1 MTPSHIHP
9 RKICATAIA
18 LLLSA
23 FWVSAADTGGLDG
36 LCNEQLKE
44 AVAIRHRPRHLI
56 TGDPT
61 SQGKIL
67 EIWNLHE
74 TDCNGNPINHFSE
87 GQMFFTFGD
96 DFNVNV
102 CRMLMADP
110 SWWEAGNAYGDTL
123 RLDLHNTYPALL
135 EDAIAKD
142 ALLPGTVTDL
152 YAQNGFWKTGYG
164 ALDEQ
169 KFPFWEP
176 PESLK
181 GDVARIMFY
190 MSTVY
195 SRQLP
200 DRRNTN
206 CLIYF
211 TLPEMPKLSSPAA
224 AQLLEWHR
232 SDPVD
237 DYEAK
242 RNEIIMQY
250 QGNSN
255 PFVDSPDLAE
265 YLWGSKAGMPYATD
279 GPGGSDDS
287 PLRPSYRISDP
298 RINLHSPYIPADAS
312 WKVDDTDVSEPYLSP
327 SELGTGT
334 HRLDYSSST
343 RKGTMLIE
351 ITE

>member
-1 MTPSHIHP
+1 MVNKNVYKTDE
-9 RKICATAIA
+9 AT
-18 LLLSA
+18 
-23 FWVSAADTGGLDG
+23 
-36 LCNEQLKE
+36 NELENGSVIIKE
-44 AVAIRHRPRHLI
+44 RDVTISLARFEELIR
-56 TGDPT
+56 
-61 SQGKIL
+61 
-67 EIWNLHE
+67 
-74 TDCNGNPINHFSE
+74 
-87 GQMFFTFGD
+87 
-96 DFNVNV
+96 
-102 CRMLMADP
+102 A
-110 SWWEAGNAYGDTL
+110 
-123 RLDLHNTYPALL
+123 
-135 EDAIAKD
+135 
-142 ALLPGTVTDL
+142 
-152 YAQNGFWKTGYG
+152 
-164 ALDEQ
+164 EQ
-169 KFPFWEP
+169 KLVLLCRSIY
-176 PESLK
+176 ES
-181 GDVARIMFY
+181 
-190 MSTVY
+190 
-195 SRQLP
+195 
-200 DRRNTN
+200 
-206 CLIYF
+206 
-211 TLPEMPKLSSPAA
+211 
-224 AQLLEWHR
+224 
-232 SDPVD
+232 D